1 VDDLDQSDLDEDAPI
16 LEILPTEYVC
26 PACWLIHLRA
36 AGSSACD
43 AV

>member
-1 VDDLDQSDLDEDAPI
+1 MQMVEDPN

-26 PACWLIHLRA
+26 PLTDCRLIHLRA

-43 AV
+43 QA